1 MIISRGCYEKLFFE
15 CAGIIRERTT
25 AKLLSKIY
33 AGINHEIMVV
43 IVCNAL
49 LLANSTYVL
58 LI

>member
-33 AGINHEIMVV
+33 AGINHEIMV

-49 LLANSTYVL
+49 LLLIVL
-58 LI
+58 I

>member
-33 AGINHEIMVV
+33 AGINHEIMV

-49 LLANSTYVL
+49 ILLKVLTY
-58 LI
+58 II